1 MVILTAFGFL
11 TKSQTAK
18 YTIMAGID
26 LSIFGGNAGV
36 SGGSLSTGDNYA
48 RGDFRMPKVFGGV
61 SSRA

>member
-1 MVILTAFGFL
+1 
-11 TKSQTAK
+11 
-18 YTIMAGID
+18 MAGID